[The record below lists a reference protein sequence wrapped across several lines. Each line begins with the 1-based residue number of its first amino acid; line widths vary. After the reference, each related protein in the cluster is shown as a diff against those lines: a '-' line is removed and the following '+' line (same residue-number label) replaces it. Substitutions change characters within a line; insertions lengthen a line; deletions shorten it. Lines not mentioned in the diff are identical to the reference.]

1 VLIESLELTLQ
12 WAQHVVD
19 VDVIDIENV
28 TEALK
33 SGPYG
38 VCIYEAGNDVVDH
51 QVSTSVM
58 IAPRLRS
65 GCQRRV

>member
-1 VLIESLELTLQ
+1 M
-12 WAQHVVD
+12 VD

-33 SGPYG
+33 DGPYG

-51 QVSTSVM
+51 QVSGSLWSYSSDRKGRQCRV
-58 IAPRLRS
+58 
-65 GCQRRV
+65 RRWRDG